1 MTTIVV
7 TRRFLDD
14 YARNPANLL
23 LLVVVPV
30 VFVVVA
36 ADSLADAATL
46 LGGVGGGPP
55 IETVTAGWTAG
66 FLAAIA
72 MYFQV
77 SAARETDRR
86 LVQSGLP
93 GRSLVAARLAAGAV
107 LAALA
112 VTAALLALA
121 FSTGI
126 DRPGR
131 VAAGTVMFAVIYLA
145 LGAIVGA
152 TVPNPVNGTVL
163 VMFVWILDV
172 FFGPTL
178 SSSDAF
184 VTRLLPTHFVSLWTV
199 DLPAGHGGP
208 DELAWSLVWTVAA
221 VATAFLV
228 VARTSTLD
236 RRRAL
241 PRSSSRH
248 AASREGGSWRL
259 QLGSGLLMALRDWR
273 RTPVLWVLL
282 VVVPAVFI
290 WLSDAITP
298 HGQTL
303 LTLREDGRRFTEIVD
318 PAHIHGGTMAPM
330 AVASLAALAGIFI
343 VLDARSADQRLA
355 VAGQRGWVVMATR
368 LGMVLLAAL
377 VATAASLAVVAV
389 VFQPHQWGAYAA
401 GNVLAATTY
410 ALIGVLLGPI
420 FGKVSGAFMA
430 FLLPFLDLGIG
441 QSPMLQGEPAEWARF
456 LPGYGSVRVLLDG
469 ALTSGFD
476 EAGSLALSLA
486 WIVGLTAAATLLFRR
501 VAVAPRRSARPSPTS
516 KPRKGAE
523 TR

>member
-1 MTTIVV
+1 MTTAPTATLVLA
-7 TRRFLDD
+7 RRFLDD
-14 YARNPANLL
+14 YSRNRANLL

-36 ADSLADAATL
+36 ADSLADAARL
-46 LGGVGGGPP
+46 LGGAGGGPP
-55 IETVTAGWTAG
+55 LETVTAGWSAG
-66 FLAAIA
+66 FLAAVA

-93 GRSLVAARLAAGAV
+93 GRSLVTARLAAGAV

-112 VTAALLALA
+112 ALAALVTLALA
-121 FSTGI
+121 TGI

-131 VAAGTVMFAVIYLA
+131 VVAGTVMFAVIYLS

-152 TVPNPVNGTVL
+152 VVPNPVNGTVL

-178 SSSDAF
+178 SSSDAV
-184 VTRLLPTHFVSLWTV
+184 VTRVLPTHFVSLWTV
-199 DLPAGHGGP
+199 DLPARHGGP

-221 VATAFLV
+221 VGAAFLV
-228 VARTSTLD
+228 VARTSTFG
-236 RRRAL
+236 RRRAQ
-241 PRSSSRH
+241 
-248 AASREGGSWRL
+248 WRL
-259 QLGSGLLMALRDWR
+259 QLGTGFRMGLRDWR

-282 VVVPAVFI
+282 VLVPTVFI

-298 HGQTL
+298 HGRTL
-303 LTLREDGRRFTEIVD
+303 LTLREGGTRFTEVVD

-343 VLDARSADQRLA
+343 VLDSRSADQRLA
-355 VAGQRGWVVMATR
+355 LAGQRGWVLLTTR

-377 VATAASLAVVAV
+377 VATAAALAVVAI
-389 VFQPHQWGAYAA
+389 VFQPHQWGAYVA

-410 ALIGVLLGPI
+410 ALIGVLLGAVL
-420 FGKVSGAFMA
+420 GKVSGAFMA
-430 FLLPFLDLGIG
+430 FLLPFIDLGVG
-441 QSPMLQGEPAEWARF
+441 QSPMLQGEPDGWAHY
-456 LPGYGSVRVLLDG
+456 LPGYGSIRVLLDG

-476 EAGSLALSLA
+476 EAGSLALALG
-486 WIVGLTAAATLLFRR
+486 WVVGLLAVVTVLFRR
-501 VAVAPRRSARPSPTS
+501 VAVAVPRRPDSRPGTEA
-516 KPRKGAE
+516 G
-523 TR
+523 